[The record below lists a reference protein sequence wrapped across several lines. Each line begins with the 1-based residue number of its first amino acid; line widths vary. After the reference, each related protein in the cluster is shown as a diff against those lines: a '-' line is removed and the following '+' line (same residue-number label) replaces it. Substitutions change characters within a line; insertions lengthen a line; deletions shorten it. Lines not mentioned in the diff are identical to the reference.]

1 MTLNTS
7 CEKCGAATRLV
18 GIEPHP
24 RLSDTDVWTFECASC
39 GHSEIAA
46 ARHRGHDASGQGSV
60 WSGVELSRCP
70 A

>member
-24 RLSDTDVWTFECASC
+24 RLAETDVWTFECPRCS
-39 GHSEIAA
+39 HTEIAA
-46 ARHRGHDASGQGSV
+46 RPLGTIGMTPAAREASGQA
-60 WSGVELSRCP
+60 LN
-70 A
+70 

>member
-18 GIEPHP
+18 GIEQHP

-46 ARHRGHDASGQGSV
+46 HPLGTGGTTPPVKEASGQA
-60 WSGVELSRCP
+60 LN
-70 A
+70 